1 MLLTNA
7 KNIDEQNSPKS
18 SSAAAFIPTLR
29 FRMVFLRRERG
40 GGGTAPA
47 TDAAAQNFNRLA
59 SSPSWSLGCSAFAYR
74 KTHRSINGISKMMG
88 ATKAA

>member
-7 KNIDEQNSPKS
+7 KNIVEQNPPQVIISRRFYTN
-18 SSAAAFIPTLR
+18 SA
-29 FRMVFLRRERG
+29 VQNGFLQRERG

-88 ATKAA
+88 